1 MKTQIK
7 FAAACLFL
15 LVSAGAYAQTLQEA
29 IRFTESE
36 QYAKANAAFKKLIVA
51 EPTNGD
57 NFFYFGDLLLK
68 QENNDSALLMF
79 KKGIEI
85 NATNPLVHVGLAR
98 YYMYTGSTAEGQ
110 KELTYAKS
118 LLSTQAGKKGTDLPV
133 ARQVTIYL
141 EMAETYIWAA
151 EPNADAAIELCN
163 TAEKLDTKNPSAE
176 IYLVR
181 GDAKYKKNQSD
192 ASPAIADYNLAYK
205 RDPKSCQAHLRIGQI
220 YAAGKN
226 MKAAIGFFNLAI
238 KTDPTFAPAY
248 RNCGEALYMSADFDS
263 AAINYE
269 QYLKL
274 NNDCYARYRYA
285 GFLYKSNNFLKSIEQ
300 GKQNL
305 ACDPNNVV
313 MYRIM
318 GNNYNG
324 IAKDS
329 AKSKSAAMY
338 ADTALVYYAQFFEKQ
353 KVAGRPKLF
362 IDDYLNRAKAYS
374 AVKKDSLAI
383 LDLESAIAFDTT
395 RKDLYFELAGK
406 YFVMKKYDK
415 AAYYYK
421 KKIDSNPAKQEISD
435 WNAYG
440 LSLLRMKEFV
450 KADSAFIKVI
460 ALDSLSPYGWSG
472 RGKANAG
479 LDPDGSKGLARPF
492 YMKHIELV
500 NALPEKD
507 RPTHKRDLITSNLYF
522 ASYYLVRKNYA
533 CSKAY
538 YLAVK
543 DLDPKNETAK
553 NGLEDKTIAAATA
566 ADISTCKGDK

>member
-15 LVSAGAYAQTLQEA
+15 LVSAGAYAQTLQDA
-29 IRFTESE
+29 TRFTESE
-36 QYAKANAAFKKLIVA
+36 QYAKANAAFKKLIAA
-51 EPTNGD
+51 EPANGD
-57 NFFYFGDLLLK
+57 NYFYFGDLLLK

-79 KKGIEI
+79 KKGVEI

-98 YYMYTGSTAEGQ
+98 YYMYTGNMAEGQ
-110 KELTYAKS
+110 KEMTYAKS
-118 LLSTQAGKKGTDLPV
+118 LLTTQAGKKGTDLPV
-133 ARQVTIYL
+133 ARQVTIYV
-141 EMAETYIWAA
+141 EMAETYIWATEA
-151 EPNADAAIELCN
+151 NPDAAIELCN
-163 TAEKLDTKNPSAE
+163 TAERLDTKNPAAE

-192 ASPAIADYNLAYK
+192 ASPAIADYNLAFK
-205 RDPKSCQAHLRIGQI
+205 RDPKSCQAQLRIGQI

-226 MKAAIGFFNLAI
+226 MGAAISYFNLAI
-238 KTDPTFAPAY
+238 KTDPGFAPAY

-269 QYLKL
+269 KYLSL
-274 NNDCYARYRYA
+274 NNDCYARYRYTA
-285 GFLYKSNNFLKSIEQ
+285 FLYKSNNYLKSIAE
-300 GKQNL
+300 GKRTI
-305 ACDPNNVV
+305 ACDSGNVV

-324 IAKDS
+324 VSKDS
-329 AKSKSAAMY
+329 AKSKSAALY
-338 ADTALVYYAQFFEKQ
+338 ADTAIVYYNLFFKKQ
-353 KVAGRPKLF
+353 KETGRPT
-362 IDDYLNRAKAYS
+362 IYIEDYLNRAKAYS
-374 AVKKDSLAI
+374 AMKKDSLAI
-383 LDLESAIAFDTT
+383 VDMESAIQFDTS
-395 RKDLYFELAGK
+395 RKDLYFDLAGK

-421 KKIDSNPAKQEISD
+421 KKIDSNPAKQQIAD

-440 LSLLRMKEFV
+440 LSLLRMKDYV
-450 KADSAFIKVI
+450 KADSAFMKVVAI
-460 ALDSLSPYGWSG
+460 DSLSPYGWSG

-492 YMKHIELV
+492 YQKHIELV

-507 RPTHKRDLITSNLYF
+507 RAIHNRDLITSSLYF
-522 ASYYLVRKNYA
+522 ASYYLVKKNYPCA
-533 CSKAY
+533 KAY
-538 YLAVK
+538 YEFVK
-543 DLDPKNETAK
+543 TLDPKNETAK

-566 ADISTCKGDK
+566 ADISTCK